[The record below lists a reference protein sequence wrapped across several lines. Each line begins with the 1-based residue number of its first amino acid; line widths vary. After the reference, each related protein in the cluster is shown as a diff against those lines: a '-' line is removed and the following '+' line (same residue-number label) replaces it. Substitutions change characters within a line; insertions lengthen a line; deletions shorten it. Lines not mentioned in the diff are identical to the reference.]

1 MASPKC
7 WELYYSEQCNQL
19 CNYVN
24 QKDLEMKL
32 DAPMPWIGLY
42 IAAASAVCTLAMA
55 ADTLRGFWSR
65 RFWFPCK
72 YFSLN
77 AFTLTL
83 LAVTMKLPL
92 DLTSLT
98 TSVNDNLARVSSLVL
113 MSTAMANFMT
123 SLGSMTN
130 HDIALNLAALVIFV
144 VTVAANVI
152 IHTAQMSIDIEVR
165 QILAAE
171 IAATVFMILLLLILC
186 FSAVMI
192 PTAKRYID
200 LAYREMHR
208 NVLDKQVEW
217 GKFTV
222 EEIRTSVRRYWVM
235 AETGSSQ
242 FVVARSV
249 TCVTSSFMCMW
260 IALTL
265 IQVEVRMRV
274 EHEKLGPTSSNY
286 NWSINAILVVQS
298 IGVALGSIAPVTRW
312 FFAARLK
319 SSKIGRTSFRDEFKV
334 EAYWTQRLVYWR
346 ERPLPL
352 RTGRHVSKKL
362 LHDAKGLLLNLCI
375 LLQIVI
381 VLACKLVV
389 LFSAA
394 VVKGLSFCFRRHV
407 KVSDGG
413 RRGME
418 SRPGVEL
425 DYSGYVLLLEG
436 ESELPQK
443 TLTYICNEVDKLIQ
457 IGTKKQSKNLIKLL
471 STSANFN
478 GVREFDT
485 NKVPSLQ
492 SSREPPNCWSLP
504 VVTLTSIAIS
514 IPKIADHKP
523 NQLLSAVS
531 EGLYFAKL
539 VDKSLDING
548 DLTSIRH
555 AADVVWV
562 GVELSKKWQDKDL
575 KNANLEGRSH
585 METVQKLSDIA
596 EKIVAE
602 FVTETKDHP
611 TMRNPLNWPV
621 KVIAAR
627 SMYRVTQNILLAHDS
642 ETNEELFERLSIMIS
657 DVMAACLTNLVRVIT
672 FKCHDNSVNGREES
686 VRQAA
691 ILFGESEEILEIL
704 QLREL
709 PKLDAEKAA
718 NIEEWRAFMEL
729 NQPASVSADPHSNGE
744 EP

>member
-1 MASPKC
+1 
-7 WELYYSEQCNQL
+7 
-19 CNYVN
+19 
-24 QKDLEMKL
+24 
-32 DAPMPWIGLY
+32 
-42 IAAASAVCTLAMA
+42 
-55 ADTLRGFWSR
+55 
-65 RFWFPCK
+65 
-72 YFSLN
+72 
-77 AFTLTL
+77 
-83 LAVTMKLPL
+83 
-92 DLTSLT
+92 
-98 TSVNDNLARVSSLVL
+98 
-113 MSTAMANFMT
+113 
-123 SLGSMTN
+123 
-130 HDIALNLAALVIFV
+130 
-144 VTVAANVI
+144 
-152 IHTAQMSIDIEVR
+152 
-165 QILAAE
+165 
-171 IAATVFMILLLLILC
+171 
-186 FSAVMI
+186 MI

-208 NVLDKQVEW
+208 NVSGKQVEW
-217 GKFTV
+217 GEFTV
-222 EEIRTSVRRYWVM
+222 DEIRTSVRRYWVM

-249 TCVTSSFMCMW
+249 TCVTSSFMCLW
-260 IALTL
+260 ICLTL

-298 IGVALGSIAPVTRW
+298 IGVALGSIAPVTKW
-312 FFAARLK
+312 FVAARLK
-319 SSKIGRTSFRDEFKV
+319 SSMIGRTSFKDEFKV

-362 LHDAKGLLLNLCI
+362 LYDAKGLLLNLCI
-375 LLQIVI
+375 VLQIVI

-394 VVKGLSFCFRRHV
+394 VMKGLSFCFRRHV
-407 KVSDGG
+407 TESDG
-413 RRGME
+413 
-418 SRPGVEL
+418 
-425 DYSGYVLLLEG
+425 G
-436 ESELPQK
+436 ESELLQK
-443 TLTYICNEVDKLIQ
+443 TLTYICNEVDKLIR
-457 IGTKKQSKNLIKLL
+457 IGTKKQSKNLVKLL
-471 STSANFN
+471 NTSANFN

-492 SSREPPNCWSLP
+492 YSREPPK

-514 IPKIADHKP
+514 IPKIADHKT

-539 VDKSLDING
+539 IDKCLDRNG

-585 METVQKLSDIA
+585 EETVQKLLDIA

-642 ETNEELFERLSIMIS
+642 ETNEELFERLSIMIA

-672 FKCHDNSVNGREES
+672 FKCHDDTVNGREES
-686 VRQAA
+686 VRRAA

-709 PKLDAEKAA
+709 PKLDPEKAG

-729 NQPASVSADPHSNGE
+729 NQPASVSASGDDSADPCSNDE